1 MFLTFL
7 LLFLPAFLLLLVA
20 SLTVRAFLRPSS
32 SPSPISWAGL
42 ALLSFLFLD
51 GGLLSALPRL
61 GLSFGPVGS
70 GLFYLAVAR
79 VGLGLPLLLALLQAA
94 RRPRPPAGRRVLA
107 FFWALNL
114 ALLAL
119 EVDAFYIEPFA
130 LQTTYLSLAAPGLS
144 RPLRLVQIS
153 DLHLERLTRREEEVL
168 ARVEALQPDLI
179 VLTGDYLNLDRLQ
192 DPLAQKQAREFLS
205 RLHAPLGVY
214 AVSGN
219 VDTPETMHVLF
230 EGLDIVVLEDRVERL
245 PAAGEFYLVG
255 VSDWGQERDAA
266 TLRRL
271 MEPLPPEAFTLL
283 LYHTPDL
290 AETAAAAGVDLYL
303 AGHTHGGQV
312 RLPFYGAIVTFSAYG
327 KRYEAG
333 RYPVG
338 PMTLYVSRGIGM
350 EGFWFTPRVRFLCP
364 PELVVV
370 ELEME

>member
-168 ARVEALQPDLI
+168 ARVEALH
-179 VLTGDYLNLDRLQ
+179 
-192 DPLAQKQAREFLS
+192 S
-205 RLHAPLGVY
+205 RT
-214 AVSGN
+214 SSSS
-219 VDTPETMHVLF
+219 PEIT
-230 EGLDIVVLEDRVERL
+230 
-245 PAAGEFYLVG
+245 
-255 VSDWGQERDAA
+255 
-266 TLRRL
+266 
-271 MEPLPPEAFTLL
+271 
-283 LYHTPDL
+283 
-290 AETAAAAGVDLYL
+290 
-303 AGHTHGGQV
+303 
-312 RLPFYGAIVTFSAYG
+312 
-327 KRYEAG
+327 
-333 RYPVG
+333 
-338 PMTLYVSRGIGM
+338 
-350 EGFWFTPRVRFLCP
+350 
-364 PELVVV
+364 
-370 ELEME
+370 